1 MIESLYGV
9 QHGGEVFPIF
19 TAGGEIFAF
28 PSWELL
34 FDLESLPQ
42 GTKVAIEYTPKFNRP
57 FFVDGIRAFVPLS
70 QRRYWLE
77 IIKTCKTAHLDLIY
91 LEDFPTFTEIVRRKM
106 QCGEVLGE
114 LQKAEPEREL
124 ELRRTLYR
132 LTVEE
137 EYLSVSQREKT
148 FLERIRATQPKVVIM
163 GQGHTDFLIAN
174 GQEFS
179 SRGITVANYRK
190 EVLPLP
196 PSFLFSKDRNVSG
209 VLLEDSSPN
218 PQIIVERTC
227 LERQLR
233 AVTEGR
239 VTDGSPNFI
248 GTWDVE
254 IPARGLFEVY
264 LESGMSGRIEDCLG
278 TATFVGEIGP
288 EIVDFTKSYHPEESS
303 KTAYHDVINY
313 SGRLVGQNYE
323 GVYKVGREPER
334 KFTFQRINS

>member
-1 MIESLYGV
+1 MIERLYGV
-9 QHGGEVFPIF
+9 QHGGEVYPMF
-19 TAGGEIFAF
+19 TADGGISAS

-42 GTKVAIEYTPKFNRP
+42 GTKVAIEYIPKFNRP
-57 FFVDGIRAFVPLS
+57 FFVDGKRAFVPLS
-70 QRRYWLE
+70 QRRYWQE
-77 IIKTCKTAHLDLIY
+77 IIKTCKTAHLDLVY

-106 QCGEVLGE
+106 QCGEILGE

-132 LTVEE
+132 LTVEA
-137 EYLSVSQREKT
+137 EYLDVIQREKT

-190 EVLPLP
+190 EALSLP
-196 PSFLFSKDRNVSG
+196 PSFLFSEDRNVSG

-227 LERQLR
+227 LKRQSR
-233 AVTEGR
+233 ALTEGR
-239 VTDGSPNFI
+239 VTDGSPDFI

-264 LESGMSGRIEDCLG
+264 LDSKQSGRIEDCLG

-288 EIVDFTKSYHPEESS
+288 ERIDFTKGYLPEESL
-303 KTAYHDVINY
+303 KTSYHDVINY
-313 SGRLVGQNYE
+313 SGRLVGKDYE
-323 GVYKVGREPER
+323 GVYKVGIAPER
-334 KFTFQRINS
+334 KFTLQRIDS

>member
-1 MIESLYGV
+1 MVERLYGV
-9 QHGGEVFPIF
+9 QHGAEAPWILTGE
-19 TAGGEIFAF
+19 GGISAS

-34 FDLESLPQ
+34 FGLESLPQ

-57 FFVDGIRAFVPLS
+57 FFVDGKRAFVPLS
-70 QRRYWLE
+70 QRRYWQE
-77 IIKTCKTAHLDLIY
+77 IIKTCKTAHLDIVY
-91 LEDFPTFTEIVRRKM
+91 LEDFPTFTEIVRREI

-132 LTVEE
+132 LTVEA
-137 EYLSVSQREKT
+137 EYLNVIQREKT
-148 FLERIRATQPKVVIM
+148 FLERIQATQPKVVIM
-163 GQGHTDFLIAN
+163 GQRHTDFLIAN

-190 EVLPLP
+190 EALSLH
-196 PSFLFSKDRNVSG
+196 PSFLFSEDRHVSG

-288 EIVDFTKSYHPEESS
+288 ERVDFIKGYHPEESS
-303 KTAYHDVINY
+303 GAAYHDVINY

-334 KFTFQRINS
+334 KFTLQRIGL